1 MRLEGG
7 LILPTFWPI
16 SAQLLV
22 TFCPLSGLFLPT
34 FNMKNDTETEEEQL
48 TRVLSEMVKSGELLM
63 EERDGELYFS
73 LNKPTPSKDYVY
85 EL

>member
-1 MRLEGG
+1 ME
-7 LILPTFWPI
+7 
-16 SAQLLV
+16 
-22 TFCPLSGLFLPT
+22 
-34 FNMKNDTETEEEQL
+34 NDTETEEEQL

-73 LNKPTPSKDYVY
+73 LNQPTPSKDYVY